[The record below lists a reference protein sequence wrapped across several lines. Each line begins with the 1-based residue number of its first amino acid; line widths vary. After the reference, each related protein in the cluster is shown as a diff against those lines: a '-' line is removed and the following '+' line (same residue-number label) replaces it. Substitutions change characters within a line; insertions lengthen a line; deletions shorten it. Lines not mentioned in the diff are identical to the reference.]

1 MRKKLGALLSIAA
14 LLLGIGGASLQAISM
29 LELLGVTSILE
40 AIELSSTAKVDV
52 ALYLTLPIIM
62 VTLALLSGLSIFRD
76 QPKLGGIMAVL
87 GVIIGLCTL
96 LLPQILGYAVSL
108 SSLIGLSMSILLTG
122 ANSII
127 GFTIPQ
133 ERVAKAPFVTTVE
146 VAVASVFSAL
156 TAILTGTAFMP
167 SPTGGYTHI
176 GDTMIFLAAL
186 LFGSKVGGIV
196 GVIGPV
202 AADLFVGYSRWF
214 VTIPAHG
221 VEGLIVGFGKG
232 RNTVTQVFL
241 CMLGGFIMA
250 TTYFFV
256 NIFIKG
262 YPLAII
268 SYLRDLFGQALISMI
283 LGIIVTRI
291 VKRTLPQLKRFE

>member
-1 MRKKLGALLSIAA
+1 LS
-14 LLLGIGGASLQAISM
+14 
-29 LELLGVTSILE
+29 VFE
-40 AIELSSTAKVDV
+40 AVELSSAAKVDV
-52 ALYLTLPIIM
+52 ALYLTLPVVAIIF
-62 VTLALLSGLSIFRD
+62 VLLSGMSIFRGY
-76 QPKLGGIMAVL
+76 PRLGGIMAML
-87 GVIIGLCTL
+87 GVIAGFFTL
-96 LLPQILGYAVSL
+96 VLPQYLGYAVSQSGFVGIFGSFL
-108 SSLIGLSMSILLTG
+108 STG
-122 ANSII
+122 AVVII
-127 GFTIPQ
+127 GFTTPQ
-133 ERVAKAPFVTTVE
+133 ERVAKASFITTVE

-186 LFGSKVGGIV
+186 LFGCKVGGIV

-214 VTIPAHG
+214 VTVPAHG
-221 VEGLIVGFGKG
+221 VEGLIAGFGKG
-232 RNTVTQVFL
+232 KSVVTQVLL
-241 CMLGGFIMA
+241 CFLGGFVMA

-262 YPLAII
+262 YPLAVV
-268 SYLRDLFGQALISMI
+268 SFLRDLFGQAVISMI
-283 LGIIVTRI
+283 LGIVLSRI

>member
-221 VEGLIVGFGKG
+221 VEGFIVGFGKG